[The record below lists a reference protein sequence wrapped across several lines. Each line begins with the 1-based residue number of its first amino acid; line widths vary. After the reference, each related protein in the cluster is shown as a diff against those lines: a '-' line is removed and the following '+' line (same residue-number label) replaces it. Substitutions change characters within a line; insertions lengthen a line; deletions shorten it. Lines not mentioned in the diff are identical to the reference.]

1 MQHLLKKP
9 ILYGLHANIL
19 SNPQKEIDMPNRL
32 VCRVLD
38 EMRECSKTR
47 NFSYLDGLIEE
58 VQVLVNRM
66 ESKLM
71 DQKDLDE
78 LNEEIREGK
87 VELKRLKQK
96 IKLAEEDLEIKE
108 TLNKIEL

>member
-9 ILYGLHANIL
+9 MLYGLHANIL

-32 VCRVLD
+32 VCNVLE
-38 EMRECSKTR
+38 EMRNCSKTK
-47 NFSYLDGLIEE
+47 NYSYLDGLIEE

-96 IKLAEEDLEIKE
+96 IKLAEEDLAIKE

>member
-1 MQHLLKKP
+1 
-9 ILYGLHANIL
+9 
-19 SNPQKEIDMPNRL
+19 MPNRL

>member
-9 ILYGLHANIL
+9 ILDGFHANIL
-19 SNPQKEIDMPNRL
+19 SNPQEEIDMPNRL

-38 EMRECSKTR
+38 EMRDCSKTR

-58 VQVLVNRM
+58 AQVLVNRM

>member
-1 MQHLLKKP
+1 
-9 ILYGLHANIL
+9 
-19 SNPQKEIDMPNRL
+19 MPNRL
-32 VCRVLD
+32 VCRVFD
-38 EMRECSKTR
+38 EMRDCSKTR

-58 VQVLVNRM
+58 AQVLVNRM

>member
-1 MQHLLKKP
+1 
-9 ILYGLHANIL
+9 
-19 SNPQKEIDMPNRL
+19 MPNRL

-38 EMRECSKTR
+38 EMRDCSKTR

-78 LNEEIREGK
+78 
-87 VELKRLKQK
+87 
-96 IKLAEEDLEIKE
+96 
-108 TLNKIEL
+108 

>member
-9 ILYGLHANIL
+9 ILDGFHANIL

-32 VCRVLD
+32 VCNVLD

>member
-1 MQHLLKKP
+1 
-9 ILYGLHANIL
+9 
-19 SNPQKEIDMPNRL
+19 MPNRL
-32 VCRVLD
+32 VCNVLE
-38 EMRECSKTR
+38 EMRNCSKTK
-47 NFSYLDGLIEE
+47 NYSYLDGLIEE

>member
-9 ILYGLHANIL
+9 MLYGLHANIL

-32 VCRVLD
+32 VCNVLE
-38 EMRECSKTR
+38 EMRNCSKTK
-47 NFSYLDGLIEE
+47 NYSYLDGLIEE

>member
-1 MQHLLKKP
+1 
-9 ILYGLHANIL
+9 
-19 SNPQKEIDMPNRL
+19 MPNRL
-32 VCRVLD
+32 VCNVLD
-38 EMRECSKTR
+38 EMRDCSKTR

>member
-9 ILYGLHANIL
+9 MLYGLHANIL

-58 VQVLVNRM
+58 AQVLVNRM

>member
-9 ILYGLHANIL
+9 ILDGFHANIL

-32 VCRVLD
+32 VCRVFD
-38 EMRECSKTR
+38 EMRDCSKTR

-78 LNEEIREGK
+78 LNEGIREGK

>member
-1 MQHLLKKP
+1 
-9 ILYGLHANIL
+9 
-19 SNPQKEIDMPNRL
+19 MPNRL
-32 VCRVLD
+32 VCNVLD
-38 EMRECSKTR
+38 EMRECCKTR

-58 VQVLVNRM
+58 VQTLVNRM
-66 ESKLM
+66 EAKLHDSK
-71 DQKDLDE
+71 DTED

>member
-32 VCRVLD
+32 VCNVLE
-38 EMRECSKTR
+38 EMRNCSKTK
-47 NFSYLDGLIEE
+47 NYSYLDGLIEE

>member
-9 ILYGLHANIL
+9 MLYGLHANIL

-32 VCRVLD
+32 VCNVLE
-38 EMRECSKTR
+38 EMRNCSKTK
-47 NFSYLDGLIEE
+47 NYSYLNGLIEE

>member
-9 ILYGLHANIL
+9 ILDGFHANIL

>member
-1 MQHLLKKP
+1 
-9 ILYGLHANIL
+9 
-19 SNPQKEIDMPNRL
+19 MPNRL
-32 VCRVLD
+32 VCRVFD
-38 EMRECSKTR
+38 EMRDCSKTR

-66 ESKLM
+66 ESMLM

>member
-1 MQHLLKKP
+1 M
-9 ILYGLHANIL
+9 
-19 SNPQKEIDMPNRL
+19 
-32 VCRVLD
+32 
-38 EMRECSKTR
+38 
-47 NFSYLDGLIEE
+47 
-58 VQVLVNRM
+58 VNRM

>member
-1 MQHLLKKP
+1 
-9 ILYGLHANIL
+9 
-19 SNPQKEIDMPNRL
+19 MPNRL

-78 LNEEIREGK
+78 LNEEIRESK

-96 IKLAEEDLEIKE
+96 IKLAEEEHEVMEILKV
-108 TLNKIEL
+108 

>member
-9 ILYGLHANIL
+9 KLHGLHANIL

-32 VCRVLD
+32 VCRVLY
-38 EMRECSKTR
+38 EMRDCSKTR

-58 VQVLVNRM
+58 AQVLVNRM

-78 LNEEIREGK
+78 LNESIRESK
-87 VELKRLKQK
+87 SDLARLKQS
-96 IKLAEEDLEIKE
+96 IKLAEEELEVKE
-108 TLNKIEL
+108 ALNKTIT

>member
-1 MQHLLKKP
+1 
-9 ILYGLHANIL
+9 
-19 SNPQKEIDMPNRL
+19 MPNRL

-38 EMRECSKTR
+38 EMRDCSKTR

>member
-78 LNEEIREGK
+78 LNEEIRESK

-96 IKLAEEDLEIKE
+96 IKLAEEEHEVMEI
-108 TLNKIEL
+108 LKI

>member
-9 ILYGLHANIL
+9 MLYGLHANIL

-32 VCRVLD
+32 VCNVLED
-38 EMRECSKTR
+38 MRNCSKTK
-47 NFSYLDGLIEE
+47 NYSYLDGLIDE

>member
-1 MQHLLKKP
+1 
-9 ILYGLHANIL
+9 
-19 SNPQKEIDMPNRL
+19 MPNRL
-32 VCRVLD
+32 VCNVLE
-38 EMRECSKTR
+38 EMRNCSKTK
-47 NFSYLDGLIEE
+47 NYSYLDGLIEE
-58 VQVLVNRM
+58 AQVLVNRM

>member
-1 MQHLLKKP
+1 
-9 ILYGLHANIL
+9 
-19 SNPQKEIDMPNRL
+19 MPNRL

-58 VQVLVNRM
+58 AQVLVNRM

-78 LNEEIREGK
+78 LNESIRESKSDLG
-87 VELKRLKQK
+87 RLKQS
-96 IKLAEEDLEIKE
+96 IKLAEEELEVKE
-108 TLNKIEL
+108 ALNKSIP

>member
-32 VCRVLD
+32 VCRVFD
-38 EMRECSKTR
+38 EMRDCSKTR

-71 DQKDLDE
+71 DQKDLDD
-78 LNEEIREGK
+78 LNERIRESK
-87 VELKRLKQK
+87 NDLARLKQSV
-96 IKLAEEDLEIKE
+96 KLVEEELEVKE
-108 TLNKIEL
+108 ALNKTIT